1 MTILSGLA
9 SRSFIA
15 AAAIALGAI
24 FSTATANTIEITPVA
39 FGGTTPGNTGHVLVT
54 FSNNSVVGFVQG
66 GAAQFLAGTASPT
79 AATGFGFP
87 NGSFAGSPSGE
98 AAFLSFLTGTTFIAV
113 GSDISPSSLPGYNPF
128 ADNADQKHFTFT
140 TTDEF
145 FALKADGW
153 IAYFHNTDDQATVT
167 YDALTLN
174 GAGLS
179 HYQDFY
185 VPGPIVGAGL
195 PGLIL
200 ASGGLLGWW
209 RRRQK
214 KAIVLFSYAD
224 S

>member
-66 GAAQFLAGTASPT
+66 MDPAQFLAGTASPT

-87 NGSFAGSPSGE
+87 SGSFAGSPSGE
-98 AAFLSFLTGTTFIAV
+98 AAFLSFLTGTTFIAL

-140 TTDEF
+140 TGVSLSL
-145 FALKADGW
+145 LK
-153 IAYFHNTDDQATVT
+153 
-167 YDALTLN
+167 
-174 GAGLS
+174 
-179 HYQDFY
+179 
-185 VPGPIVGAGL
+185 
-195 PGLIL
+195 
-200 ASGGLLGWW
+200 
-209 RRRQK
+209 
-214 KAIVLFSYAD
+214 
-224 S
+224 